1 MQGKEELVNKS
12 TKAFILAGGR
22 GTRFHPF
29 SFTIP
34 KPLMPIGEEPILL
47 RLINRFKSEGITEF
61 VISLG
66 YHSEL
71 IKAYFGDGARFGV
84 SIRYVKEDIPL
95 GTAGPLSLIRDEVA
109 KDEYVFL
116 INGDIYTEMS
126 FQKMLQAAQ
135 ASGIELLVGYVQK
148 TEKSSFGILNIENN
162 AITSVTEKPERT
174 FAISSGIYL
183 VRGAAIENIP
193 VGKFFTAPDLM
204 NIYMSSGRKVGAYR
218 IDDFWMGI
226 ENVENLDE
234 VMKRVNA
241 TASKGRS

>member
-1 MQGKEELVNKS
+1 MGSKA

-47 RLINRFKSEGITEF
+47 HLINRFKNEGISQF
-61 VISLG
+61 IISLG

-71 IKAYFGDGARFGV
+71 IKAYFGDGSRFGV

-95 GTAGPLSLIRDEVA
+95 GTAGPLALIRGEVA

-126 FQKMLQAAQ
+126 FQKMLQAAES
-135 ASGIELLVGYVQK
+135 SGSDLFVGYVQK
-148 TEKSSFGILNIENN
+148 TEKSSFGILNIEDQ

-183 VRGAAIENIP
+183 VRGSALANIP
-193 VGKFFTAPDLM
+193 DGKFFTVPDLM
-204 NIYMSSGRKVGAYR
+204 NVYMSSQRKVGAYR

-234 VMKRVNA
+234 VLKRVNA
-241 TASKGRS
+241 AAEKGR

>member
-1 MQGKEELVNKS
+1 M
-12 TKAFILAGGR
+12 
-22 GTRFHPF
+22 
-29 SFTIP
+29 
-34 KPLMPIGEEPILL
+34 
-47 RLINRFKSEGITEF
+47 
-61 VISLG
+61 
-66 YHSEL
+66 
-71 IKAYFGDGARFGV
+71 

-126 FQKMLQAAQ
+126 FQKMLQAAE
-135 ASGIELLVGYVQK
+135 ASGSELLVGYVQK

-183 VRGAAIENIP
+183 VRGSAIENIP
-193 VGKFFTAPDLM
+193 VGQFFTAPDLM

-241 TASKGRS
+241 TSAKGR